1 MSSPVGSF
9 LRAIFLLH
17 AITVGLGCGDGSP
30 EKDKVHLVFAV
41 AAGMSE
47 RPKYQA
53 AVDEFTR
60 ENPNVH
66 VQILEIPGNYY
77 KKLTVMIAGGNPP
90 DLMWMGSG
98 FAEFAQR
105 DLFLD
110 LGDRIAR
117 DIDPRLFPPQTLD
130 WYRFNGNQFGI
141 PFGIDLYFVAFNKSL
156 FDARKVAYPTSGWN
170 YSEFLDKAQK
180 LTVDEDGDG
189 RIDHYGFRGEMDISL
204 FAASTMS
211 EDGQRAFFATPQVLD
226 YLQVNLDL
234 VQKYHVSPPGSQLP
248 NLVVDDP
255 VSVFRQGGAAMM
267 IMATWDLPFL
277 RERCR
282 DMDWDI
288 TTNPVIRRPAHWA
301 SSQAVLISRTTKQ
314 PELAWTLAKKF
325 LGESFQRSMADRVLP
340 SNQEVARKVVLE
352 NSDKPHNLAALIKA
366 TNSMYRIPSIP
377 NMTEIGQLWFN
388 ARQRVFSGRTEPTQA
403 MVEMQ
408 KQVDRL
414 IRDRKRLAR

>member
-1 MSSPVGSF
+1 MSFPVRPF
-9 LRAIFLLH
+9 LRIIFLLH
-17 AITVGLGCGDGSP
+17 AITVGWGCGDGSL
-30 EKDKVHLVFAV
+30 EKDKIRLVFAV

-53 AVDEFTR
+53 VVDEFVR

-66 VQILEIPGNYY
+66 VQVLEIPGNYY
-77 KKLTVMIAGGNPP
+77 KKLTVMIAGGHPP

-98 FAEFAQR
+98 FSEFAQR

-110 LGDRIAR
+110 LTDRIAR
-117 DIDPRLFPPQTLD
+117 DVDPRQFPPQTLD
-130 WYRFNGNQFGI
+130 WYRFNGKQFGI

-156 FDARKVAYPTSGWN
+156 FHARNVPYPTRNWT
-170 YSEFLDKAQK
+170 YAEFLDKAKK
-180 LTVDEDGDG
+180 LTFDDNGDG

-204 FAASTMS
+204 FSASTMS
-211 EDGQRAFFATPQVLD
+211 LDGQRAFFTSPEVLD

-288 TTNPVIRRPAHWA
+288 ATNPVIRRPAHWA

-314 PELAWTLAKKF
+314 PDLAWTLAKKF

-340 SNQEVARKVVLE
+340 SNREVARKIVAE
-352 NSDKPHNLAALIKA
+352 NSDKPRNLAALVEA
-366 TNSMYRIPSIP
+366 TDSMYRIPGIP

-388 ARQRVFSGRTEPTQA
+388 TRQRVFSGRVEPTQA
-403 MVEMQ
+403 MAEMQ
-408 KQVDRL
+408 KQVERL
-414 IRDRKRLAR
+414 IRDRKRLGQ